1 MCIMLYMKKNHF
13 IFLGLAMDTSEENSM
28 DSTALYPEVGQ
39 TSFYAAK
46 DAMSPTSQIARFE
59 NRNSHTLQLMKASF
73 FNTDTGKF

>member
-1 MCIMLYMKKNHF
+1 
-13 IFLGLAMDTSEENSM
+13 MDTSEENSM

-73 FNTDTGKF
+73 FNTDTGKFLELSS